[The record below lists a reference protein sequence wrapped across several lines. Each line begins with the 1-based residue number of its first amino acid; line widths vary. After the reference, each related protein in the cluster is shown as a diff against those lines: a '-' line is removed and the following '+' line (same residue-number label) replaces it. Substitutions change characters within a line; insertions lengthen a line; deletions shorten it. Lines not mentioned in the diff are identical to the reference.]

1 MTDSLRTFLS
11 KGKNMKH
18 QNILNKNKKLFSKVL
33 VSINLTLKA
42 GSNEMDREYA
52 CP

>member
-1 MTDSLRTFLS
+1 ME
-11 KGKNMKH
+11 H
-18 QNILNKNKKLFSKVL
+18 QNILNKNKKLFWKKVF